1 MSDFET
7 VLRQY
12 VTEQSATADARY
24 TLDPTGEARVLAW
37 RVRRRRASRV
47 GGVAAVAAAAVLV
60 ASAGVY
66 AATRPEA
73 VPPAGTP
80 TPSVSPTPEE
90 SPAEDV
96 DPGEQPAVTGS
107 ALLPTSLPL
116 EPGMLAA
123 APAGST
129 LVTFVATCGY
139 PCAEPESAP
148 TLYLVTPDG
157 GIFDAGLDV
166 ADLSL
171 TDWLPGTSVA
181 LFARYDGAESAWV
194 AVDVET
200 GQLVGQPVPHD
211 PWSEGDAWLGGNGDV
226 LRARVDWEDDRSFTV
241 LERVSLTD
249 GSVLA
254 STEAPGDPEVVWGPG
269 RDRFFLR
276 RSTGVTV
283 YDTRTLDV
291 VALPTMTD
299 TYGPCFGVDWWDAGS
314 VVVSCGVVTPD
325 MEGVTRGVETLRRVG
340 LDGTVTTL
348 APYPHVAPYAPV
360 RVWQMGGR
368 TVLAPLPE
376 SEQGAWLDAPEDVK
390 FVLLENG
397 ELTYVTADYGE
408 ERLTYLG
415 ASATHVVAARHAPP
429 GESSLV
435 LVDPT
440 TGAIT
445 PLLTAT
451 EPGWGAFL
459 LAVSNQ
465 GGVA

>member
-47 GGVAAVAAAAVLV
+47 GGVAAVAAAVLV

-107 ALLPTSLPL
+107 ALLPTSVPL

-129 LVTFVATCGY
+129 LVTFAATCGY
-139 PCAEPESAP
+139 PCTEPE
-148 TLYLVTPDG
+148 TRGVLYLVTPDG
-157 GIFDAGLDV
+157 GVFASGLDV
-166 ADLSL
+166 TDLSL
-171 TDWLPGTSVA
+171 VDWLPGTSVA
-181 LFARYDGAESAWV
+181 LFVTYDDGDASWL

-200 GQLVGQPVPHD
+200 GRPVGQRVPRD
-211 PWSEGDAWLGGNGDV
+211 PWSSENAWLGGNGDV
-226 LRARVDWEDDRSFTV
+226 LRSVVDWEDGASRTV

-254 STEAPGDPEVVWGPG
+254 SAEVPGDPEVVWASG

-276 RSTGVTV
+276 KSSGVV
-283 YDTRTLDV
+283 VFDTRTLTDV
-291 VALPTMTD
+291 ELPRMTD
-299 TYGPCFGVDWWDAGS
+299 TWGACDGVDWWDGGS
-314 VVVSCGVVTPD
+314 LLVLCDVPGEPDTNGVVT
-325 MEGVTRGVETLRRVG
+325 GVPELRRLG

-348 APYPHVAPYAPV
+348 ARYPYAPPYTPV
-360 RVWQMGGR
+360 RLWQMGGR
-368 TVLAPLPE
+368 TVLAPYPWA
-376 SEQGAWLDAPEDVK
+376 EQGAWNDAPVDVK
-390 FVLLENG
+390 FVLLEDG

-408 ERLTYLG
+408 EHLTYLG
-415 ASATHVVAARHAPP
+415 ASATHVVAARQTGD

-435 LVDPT
+435 VVDPT
-440 TGAIT
+440 TGEIT
-445 PLLTAT
+445 PLLTAA
-451 EPGWGAFL
+451 EPGWGVFL

-465 GGVA
+465 GGAA

>member
-200 GQLVGQPVPHD
+200 GSSSASRCRTIPG
-211 PWSEGDAWLGGNGDV
+211 
-226 LRARVDWEDDRSFTV
+226 ARGTP
-241 LERVSLTD
+241 
-249 GSVLA
+249 GSAATATSCARA
-254 STEAPGDPEVVWGPG
+254 STG
-269 RDRFFLR
+269 R
-276 RSTGVTV
+276 
-283 YDTRTLDV
+283 
-291 VALPTMTD
+291 
-299 TYGPCFGVDWWDAGS
+299 
-314 VVVSCGVVTPD
+314 
-325 MEGVTRGVETLRRVG
+325 
-340 LDGTVTTL
+340 
-348 APYPHVAPYAPV
+348 
-360 RVWQMGGR
+360 
-368 TVLAPLPE
+368 
-376 SEQGAWLDAPEDVK
+376 
-390 FVLLENG
+390 
-397 ELTYVTADYGE
+397 
-408 ERLTYLG
+408 
-415 ASATHVVAARHAPP
+415 
-429 GESSLV
+429 
-435 LVDPT
+435 T
-440 TGAIT
+440 TGASPSWSGSPSPTDRSWRARRPPAT
-445 PLLTAT
+445 PRWSGAPGAT
-451 EPGWGAFL
+451 GSSCGA
-459 LAVSNQ
+459 AP
-465 GGVA
+465 A